1 MWISFKPLKDQD
13 LVLRIVDS
21 LVKFRPVKVKK
32 VKNGW
37 IISIKLQ
44 NRAA

>member
-1 MWISFKPLKDQD
+1 MWISFQPVKDKD

-21 LVKFRPVKVKK
+21 LVKFRPVKVRKSED
-32 VKNGW
+32 GW

-44 NRAA
+44 SQAA